1 MTPQTGPQT
10 IIIHVLSNISRS
22 KHNQTMKFD
31 QLIEDEMRNTFL
43 EKIYKN
49 VAEKV
54 SPDIFIKNQN

>member
-1 MTPQTGPQT
+1 
-10 IIIHVLSNISRS
+10 
-22 KHNQTMKFD
+22 MKFD

-49 VAEKV
+49 VVEKV